1 MCAIISQVIKGQK
14 VLPCVAVISMN
25 FLLAKQ
31 KECRRQ
37 ARRKQQKWKGEG
49 ACKERKFKV
58 NILQ

>member
-1 MCAIISQVIKGQK
+1 MCAIISRVIKGQK
-14 VLPCVAVISMN
+14 VLPYVTIISMN

-31 KECRRQ
+31 KECKSQ

-49 ACKERKFKV
+49 GCKERKLKV